1 MARIRSKQASSA
13 PAPAG
18 AAADGFDI
26 VGVDCALLR
35 VPLGRPIAGASAR
48 PGVTPKPFTTWD
60 VVSVTVRTRNGFT
73 GWGFAYELR
82 AGGEAVLAAL
92 RHDLVPLVLGADCF
106 ATERLWH
113 QLYWAT
119 YTAGR
124 RGLYM
129 HALSAL
135 DIAFWDI
142 KAKAAGV
149 TLARLLGADRRSVP
163 IYESDR
169 GWLNLSPAELA
180 RRNADAVESGMRA
193 VKIFVGLPDRRDDER
208 RLAAVRKAIGDEPVL
223 MVDAGQKWDCRTAIE
238 RVRRLEE
245 YDLYWVEE
253 PVPCDDVGAHV
264 QLSAAVGTRI
274 ATGQSMTTHHE
285 IQPLLERR
293 AVDVVQ
299 TDAARVGGVTEWWRI
314 AHLAAAAGATLAPH
328 FVAEL
333 HVSLVAASPVGS
345 WVENTPWLSA
355 ILADP
360 PRIRNGEL
368 FVPEAPGHGLV
379 LQPGAD
385 KWRIA

>member
-1 MARIRSKQASSA
+1 MKRAIASRRAAA
-13 PAPAG
+13 PAPPPG
-18 AAADGFDI
+18 GELDI
-26 VGVDCALLR
+26 VGIDCRLLR

-60 VVSVTVRTRNGFT
+60 VIGVTLTTRGGLT
-73 GWGFAYELR
+73 GWGFTYELR

-92 RHDLVPLVLGADCF
+92 RHDLAPLVEGADCF
-106 ATERLWH
+106 STERLWH

-119 YTAGR
+119 YNAGR
-124 RGLYM
+124 RGAFV
-129 HALSAL
+129 HAISAI
-135 DIAFWDI
+135 DIACWDI

-149 TLARLLGADRRSVP
+149 SLARLLGADRRSVP

-180 RRNADAVESGMRA
+180 RRNAEAVESGMRA
-193 VKIFVGLPDRRDDER
+193 VKVFVGLPDPRDDER
-208 RLAAVRKAIGDEPVL
+208 RVAAVRKALGDGPLL
-223 MVDAGQKWDCRTAIE
+223 MVDAGQKWDARTALE
-238 RVRRLEE
+238 RVRRLEP

-253 PVPCDDVGAHV
+253 PVPCDDVEAHAR
-264 QLSAAVGTRI
+264 LSAAILPRI
-274 ATGQSMTTHHE
+274 ATGQTMTTRHE

-314 AHLAAAAGATLAPH
+314 AHLSEAMGATLAPH
-328 FVAEL
+328 FLAEL
-333 HVSLVAASPVGS
+333 HVSLVAASPVGA

-360 PRIRNGEL
+360 PRIENGEL
-368 FVPEAPGHGLV
+368 LVPEAPGHGLA

-385 KWRIA
+385 RWRIA